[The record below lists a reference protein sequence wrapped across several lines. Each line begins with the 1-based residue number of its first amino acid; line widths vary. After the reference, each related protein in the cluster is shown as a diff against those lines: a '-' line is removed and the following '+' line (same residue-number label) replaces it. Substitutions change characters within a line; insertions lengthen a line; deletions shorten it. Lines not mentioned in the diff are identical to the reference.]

1 MVAVVITMLRIE
13 HDPGGK
19 QRQPARGF
27 AQQTQRHR
35 DSLRNMDI
43 RQHDDQGDHR
53 RPDHGLF
60 NGVHHPCAKGNM
72 LALIAGGDRHQYH
85 HQRQLEDV
93 LRDAGHGDQRR
104 ADGAK

>member
-1 MVAVVITMLRIE
+1 
-13 HDPGGK
+13 
-19 QRQPARGF
+19 
-27 AQQTQRHR
+27 
-35 DSLRNMDI
+35 MDI

-93 LRDAGHGDQRR
+93 CVMLDTVISDALTVPNKRPALRCR
-104 ADGAK
+104 